1 MGLFGGLLSDV
12 LGGEAGGMVENV
24 ISEHGGVSGL
34 VQQLQQGGL
43 ADVVQSWVGS
53 GANLP
58 VSADQIKQ
66 ALDPGTLEKLA
77 ADHGLS
83 VDSLCQQLATHL
95 PKAIGHLGADG
106 GEGADDTAESN

>member
-12 LGGEAGGMVENV
+12 LGGEAGGMIENV
-24 ISEHGGVSGL
+24 ISEHGGVDGL

-43 ADVVQSWVGS
+43 ADVLESWVGS

-66 ALDPGTLEKLA
+66 AFDPGTLQKLA
-77 ADHGLS
+77 AEHGLS
-83 VDSLCQQLATHL
+83 MDGLCQQLAAHL
-95 PKAIGHLGADG
+95 PKAISHLGTD
-106 GEGADDTAESN
+106 GEGTDEAVDSN

>member
-43 ADVVQSWVGS
+43 AEAVESWVGS
-53 GANLP
+53 GTNLP

-66 ALDPGTLEKLA
+66 AIDPDTLEKLA

-83 VDSLCQQLATHL
+83 VDSLCQQLAAHL
-95 PKAIGHLGADG
+95 PKAISHLGTDG
-106 GEGADDTAESN
+106 AGADDTAESN